1 MEVWSPH
8 FGGTI
13 AGVSLIT
20 GGIAT
25 LRSTLWDRKTLL
37 VALGMAIYS
46 EINSSGY
53 FAQLSQWVFIV
64 MFAILLF
71 GATLSV
77 ILLMKQRI

>member
-1 MEVWSPH
+1 
-8 FGGTI
+8 
-13 AGVSLIT
+13 
-20 GGIAT
+20 
-25 LRSTLWDRKTLL
+25 
-37 VALGMAIYS
+37 MAIYS